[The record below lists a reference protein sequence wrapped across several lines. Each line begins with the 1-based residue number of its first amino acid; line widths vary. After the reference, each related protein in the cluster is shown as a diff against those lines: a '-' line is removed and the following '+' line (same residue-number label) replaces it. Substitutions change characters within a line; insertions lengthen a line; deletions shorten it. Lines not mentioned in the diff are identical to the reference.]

1 MDQAGLVVASVGL
14 SCAIGSTAE
23 GADVA
28 CDAID
33 GVTDGVCD
41 VVGGK
46 FTRRSCNSIHC
57 ELLVAV
63 FVTAANAE
71 SCRVT
76 HCWTLHMAFS
86 SSVTRSSR

>member
-1 MDQAGLVVASVGL
+1 MDQAGLVVASVEL

-46 FTRRSCNSIHC
+46 FTRRSCNIASS
-57 ELLVAV
+57 LLLYLLQLPMP
-63 FVTAANAE
+63 
-71 SCRVT
+71 SRV
-76 HCWTLHMAFS
+76 
-86 SSVTRSSR
+86 V